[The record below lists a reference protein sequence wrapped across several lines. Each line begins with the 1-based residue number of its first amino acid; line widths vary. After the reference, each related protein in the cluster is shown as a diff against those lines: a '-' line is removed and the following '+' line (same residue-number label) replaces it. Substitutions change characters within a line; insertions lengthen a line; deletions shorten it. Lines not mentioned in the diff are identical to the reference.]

1 MNQALAALERHG
13 VELLVAFV
21 VSLVASAVFGGLMRR
36 VATSIGAVVPP
47 RPDRWH
53 NSPTP
58 TMGGVAIAFATVLG
72 VALTVWRV
80 DAVAL
85 GSVWVPVLLSAL
97 AMFAVGVMDDRLQL
111 SPLAKLVASL
121 AIGAFLVFEMSTGQ
135 AAVSMSLAWTLLAT
149 VWFAGVCHA
158 VNLLDN
164 MDGLAA
170 GVALLAA
177 LFLAF
182 LLERALGPGLVLVLV
197 ALAGAL
203 VGFLYW
209 NRPPARL
216 FMGDS
221 GSLFIGAILASA
233 SLVPVLHTGIAFV
246 SPAVLV
252 VSILIVPLFDTAFV
266 LVLRRLAGR
275 QASKGGTDHVS
286 HRLASLGFSERS
298 AVRILYALGLIG
310 GATAWVLTAG
320 PGVEPMALVAV
331 FAVLL
336 TLFGIFL
343 ARVPAYNAQDFVA
356 LQKSSFAPFLKD
368 LTFRWHAAEVLLD
381 LVLITICYY
390 AAYRIRFEGQDF
402 DDWAPFFASSLPVV
416 LGCRLPALYA
426 SGLYQRAW
434 NTFGLRDL
442 AAVVRGVG
450 MGSLLV
456 VAVASLR
463 YRFAGFQRGVLLID
477 FLLLTLAIII
487 TRGSFRAMSLVVS
500 TRSKRSRRVLVY
512 GAGAFG
518 QLLVRE
524 MRMNAHWSMNP
535 IGFIDD
541 DPAKAHRWIAGV
553 PVRGTIDDLADVVRR
568 HSVEEVVLSS
578 PAINGDVEGRIRQ
591 VCAGME
597 RPVRRFHMEIV

>member
-1 MNQALAALERHG
+1 
-13 VELLVAFV
+13 
-21 VSLVASAVFGGLMRR
+21 
-36 VATSIGAVVPP
+36 
-47 RPDRWH
+47 
-53 NSPTP
+53 
-58 TMGGVAIAFATVLG
+58 
-72 VALTVWRV
+72 
-80 DAVAL
+80 
-85 GSVWVPVLLSAL
+85 
-97 AMFAVGVMDDRLQL
+97 
-111 SPLAKLVASL
+111 
-121 AIGAFLVFEMSTGQ
+121 
-135 AAVSMSLAWTLLAT
+135 
-149 VWFAGVCHA
+149 VCHA
-158 VNLLDN
+158 LNLLDN

-170 GVALLAA
+170 GVALIAT
-177 LFLAF
+177 LFLAY
-182 LLERALGPGLVLVLV
+182 LLGRSLGPGLVVVLM

-221 GSLFIGAILASA
+221 GSLFIGAVLASA
-233 SLVPVLHTGIAFV
+233 SLVPVFRTGVTFV

-252 VSILIVPLFDTAFV
+252 VFILIVPLFDTAFV

-310 GATAWVLTAG
+310 GITAWVLTG

-343 ARVPAYNAQDFVA
+343 ARVQAYNAQDFVA

-390 AAYRIRFEGQDF
+390 ASYRIRFEGQDF
-402 DDWAPFFASSLPVV
+402 DDWAPFFAASLPVV

-456 VAVASLR
+456 VAVASFR
-463 YRFAGFQRGVLLID
+463 YRFEGFQRGVLLID

-487 TRGSFRAMSLVVS
+487 TRGSFRAMNLVVA

-524 MRMNAHWSMNP
+524 MRMNPHWSMNP

-541 DPAKAHRWIAGV
+541 DLAKAHSWIAGV
-553 PVRGTIDDLADVVRR
+553 PVRGTIEDLADVVRR
-568 HSVEEVVLSS
+568 HAVEEVVLSS

-597 RPVRRFHMEIV
+597 RPVRRFHMEIL